1 MNRENM
7 IQTLR
12 RAIPVFLILML
23 AITTTANPPTIMSAQ
38 SVNTNSIPPLLY
50 TSMCCIQD
58 TYWVDWYTNE
68 YWFQIP
74 ISVTVWDKK
83 LNPIKNVNV
92 RVKIYDSADVLKFDQ
107 SKKTGNNGI
116 AKFGYSQPYDTI
128 ESDSDNNRVE
138 VWTGDTYMEKRFSI
152 KVD

>member
-1 MNRENM
+1 MKREDM
-7 IQTLR
+7 IKTLR
-12 RAIPVFLILML
+12 KAIPVFLILML
-23 AITTTANPPTIMSAQ
+23 AITTTANTHKITSTDSAA
-38 SVNTNSIPPLLY
+38 STTIPPLRY

-116 AKFGYSQPYDTI
+116 AKFGYNQPYDTI
-128 ESDSDNNRVE
+128 GGDSDNNRVE

>member
-1 MNRENM
+1 MNRKNM

-12 RAIPVFLILML
+12 RAIELFLILML
-23 AITTTANPPTIMSAQ
+23 AITTTA
-38 SVNTNSIPPLLY
+38 
-50 TSMCCIQD
+50 
-58 TYWVDWYTNE
+58 
-68 YWFQIP
+68 
-74 ISVTVWDKK
+74 
-83 LNPIKNVNV
+83 
-92 RVKIYDSADVLKFDQ
+92 KIYDSADVLKFDQ

-128 ESDSDNNRVE
+128 GSDSDNNRVE